1 MNNTPYR
8 SSVRISA
15 IIGGSYIIARTVPRC
30 ASEIATEPV
39 GCHQHDRESHAV
51 TCSRLIGSH
60 HDARRCPTIAVMW
73 RKRAGAAAP
82 FRWEPYNAVRTFSFR
97 KQLDVV
103 SLVHRQFRRR
113 LGVAGPA
120 RQSAGSSLNRA
131 CAQPQ
136 LTVRDYRV
144 DGENDNPVLQ
154 KQRSK
159 PCRRPEFLR
168 NKREPGERASHG

>member
-1 MNNTPYR
+1 LNNTPYR

-51 TCSRLIGSH
+51 TCSPLIGSR
-60 HDARRCPTIAVMW
+60 HDGAALSNNRRNVAKASRGSGSFQMGALQRRPNPQFSETARRRFAC
-73 RKRAGAAAP
+73 AP
-82 FRWEPYNAVRTFSFR
+82 PFS
-97 KQLDVV
+97 
-103 SLVHRQFRRR
+103 SPP
-113 LGVAGPA
+113 GVAGPA
-120 RQSAGSSLNRA
+120 PRSVGSCLNRA

-144 DGENDNPVLQ
+144 DGENNNPVFQ
-154 KQRSK
+154 KQRPK

-168 NKREPGERASHG
+168 NKREPDERASQW